1 MATTQ
6 SDVETAPP
14 ETSSG
19 GSVPDQAKQQAQRA
33 KEQAVDKAGEAK
45 EQVQSKLRSQIEERK
60 SDAATKLNS
69 TLQDVRSVGEE
80 LRKQGK
86 DGPARVADQV
96 AERGDKLA
104 SYLDSK
110 DADELLRE
118 IEDYG
123 RRNPWAVIAGGV
135 VVGFAASRFLRA
147 SSQQRSAAGR
157 ALPPRVYGSGMP
169 ADPPRS
175 V

>member
-1 MATTQ
+1 MAKTQ
-6 SDVETAPP
+6 SDVETTPP

-19 GSVPDQAKQQAQRA
+19 GSAPDQAKQQAQRA
-33 KEQAVDKAGEAK
+33 KEQALDKAGEAK

-135 VVGFAASRFLRA
+135 LIGFAASRFLRA

-157 ALPPRVYGSGMP
+157 ASPPPVYGSGMP